1 MRLSNNEWGIYE
13 MLKGNR
19 KLDFEF
25 LLKKARKKDLVNAI
39 IWYVSRKVEY
49 NMRTEDE
56 KEDKNTL

>member
-19 KLDFEF
+19 KLDIEF
-25 LLKKARKKDLVNAI
+25 LVRKARKKDLVNAI
-39 IWYVSRKVEY
+39 IWFVSKNVEY

-56 KEDKNTL
+56 RTKN

>member
-1 MRLSNNEWGIYE
+1 MRLNNNEWIIYE

-25 LLKKARKKDLVNAI
+25 LRRKARKSDYENALI
-39 IWYVSRKVEY
+39 YFVSKEVIY

-56 KEDKNTL
+56 RRKIN